1 MVVVEEEIKK
11 IEVKISKAQ
20 KSRDSL
26 LAKINIKDYNSRVPE
41 DVRLS
46 NEQKVILAVLMNIS
60 YWL

>member
-1 MVVVEEEIKK
+1 MVVEEEIKK